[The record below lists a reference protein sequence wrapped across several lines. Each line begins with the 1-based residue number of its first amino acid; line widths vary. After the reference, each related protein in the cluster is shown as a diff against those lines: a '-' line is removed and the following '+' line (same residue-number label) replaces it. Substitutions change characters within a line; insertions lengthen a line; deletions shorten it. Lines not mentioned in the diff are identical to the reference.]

1 MNQFINSIL
10 EMKENNILT
19 KIPLDPAEIEEL
31 KQHIYEDLQKQFEDL
46 KEGNIPIC
54 HVLSKLYK
62 EEPFFKVLID
72 NYAQIHPECPNS

>member
-1 MNQFINSIL
+1 
-10 EMKENNILT
+10 MKENNILAE
-19 KIPLDPAEIEEL
+19 IPLEPAEIEEL
-31 KQHIYEDLQKQFEDL
+31 KQDIYEDLQKHFREL

-72 NYAQIHPECPNS
+72 NYAQIHPEYPNS